1 MAEVAAIVILVA
13 LLALVIRPPRPW
25 PELAWG
31 APAAALVVVI
41 GLETPGEAW
50 DAVHE
55 LLPTLVFL
63 AAILVV
69 GEVAEAAGL
78 FDVAGEPLQA
88 AARRGPT
95 ALLLAVSAIAVAV
108 TTVLSLDATVVLFTP
123 VVLWVVRGRAD
134 RDTTLLATVF
144 LANGASLLLPVANLT
159 NLLAID
165 QLGLSFPAFAAR
177 MALPTVVSAVVI
189 VAACRWL
196 APRAVVAAPPAAGH
210 DEEATSPTRRRARMT
225 YAGRVVGAGIG
236 MLLVALVVASLEGVE
251 AGWVAAVGAALLSGY
266 ALTRG
271 LARPRRLVRA
281 ASFEFVA
288 FVACLQI
295 VVDAARHH
303 GLGDAVADR
312 LPGGQG
318 LGTLVAVAALAA
330 VLANLVNNLPAT
342 LILLP
347 TLAGRPVAVVLAMLI
362 GVNVGPNLTYT
373 GSLAT
378 LLWRKVVRADRSEPA
393 TGAYYRVTLLATPA
407 ALIAATVALW
417 VSVRAFG

>member
-25 PELAWG
+25 PEVVWA
-31 APAAALVVVI
+31 APAAVLVIVT
-41 GLETPGEAW
+41 GLESPGEAW
-50 DAVHE
+50 NAVHA

-78 FDVAGEPLQA
+78 FDVAGGRLQEA
-88 AARRGPT
+88 AHRGPT

-134 RDTTLLATVF
+134 RNTTLLATVF

-159 NLLAID
+159 NLLALD
-165 QLGLSFPAFAAR
+165 QLGLSFPAFAAH
-177 MALPTVVSAVVI
+177 MALPTVVSTVVI

-196 APRAVVAAPPAAGH
+196 ASPAVVAAPPAGSDGAV
-210 DEEATSPTRRRARMT
+210 PTTERRRAQMT
-225 YAGRVVGAGIG
+225 HTGRVVGAGIG
-236 MLLVALVVASLEGVE
+236 VLLVALVLASLDGIE
-251 AGWVAAVGAALLSGY
+251 AGWVAAIGAGLLGGY

-271 LARPRRLVRA
+271 LARPKRLVRA
-281 ASFEFVA
+281 ASFEFVG

-295 VVDAARHH
+295 VVDAARRH

-318 LGTLVAVAALAA
+318 LGTLLAVAALAA

-417 VSVRAFG
+417 VSVLAIG